1 MHEATIGIATAQAKM
16 DITATPSAVV
26 PPNVSTV
33 SSNVFTPSPVN
44 EAILNPIGP
53 SFFTTAADTPS
64 TAIGGITFQQTVEL
78 QVGMQTNSLVP
89 QLLNAFQYTFEDF
102 TLSGTFE
109 YGDLVY
115 FNHSSNEYNAALNK
129 ADVNNTSK
137 GAFNNL
143 FVFISYI
150 GTTLKVMHKGYL
162 EIPDGKINNWSVGS
176 TLYLNNNNI
185 LDIVPATGGGNWV
198 RSLGFCIPNKENKK
212 IIWFEP
218 DSTYLKLV

>member
-33 SSNVFTPSPVN
+33 SSNVFTPNPVN

-102 TLSGTFE
+102 TLIGDFE

-129 ADVNNTSK
+129 ADINNTSK